1 MSYIGTSKMD
11 KRKDERMKTQDL
23 KIEGMTC
30 GHCVMSVRKE
40 LTKLAGVK
48 VEDVQIGKARVQYDE
63 SRVKRQDIERA
74 VEEAGYA
81 VVGQ

>member
-1 MSYIGTSKMD
+1 
-11 KRKDERMKTQDL
+11 MKTEEL
-23 KIEGMTC
+23 KIQGMTC

-48 VEDVQIGKARVQYDE
+48 VEDVQIGKVRIQYDE
-63 SRVKRQDIERA
+63 SQVKRQDIERA